1 MGDDV
6 PVRLSAKRGAIAVA
20 VGLFAGLVS
29 VGLPYVA
36 AWLSAVLSGAASPDS
51 SLTAVSGFGAAL
63 TLLFP
68 LVQGV
73 SMGLSLG
80 HTRYRLTTLT
90 VLSLAMALVDIVAA
104 AVILHEGVICLIIMS
119 PLLLLMIWFGAA
131 IAQTIYSRTD
141 RRVQISLV
149 PLVMLVVFA
158 EARGPTPNYA
168 AEVTDSVIVNAPP
181 EYVWRY
187 VTSYPENRDP
197 PEYWLW
203 RAGLPYP
210 TQSIAD
216 APEVGA
222 KRICAFSTGIAFEE
236 RIVELRPNEVMTFEV
251 TAQPDHPEVTGH
263 FQFDRGQIR
272 LTRNA
277 DGTTTLT
284 ARSWYRLFVR
294 PAAYFDWWT
303 ADITRQVH
311 FRVLNHMKALAE
323 TDYRQAAAQ
332 QH

>member
-1 MGDDV
+1 MADDV
-6 PVRLSAKRGAIAVA
+6 PVQLTQKRGFIAIAIGMAAA
-20 VGLFAGLVS
+20 VVI
-29 VGLPYVA
+29 VGLPYLA
-36 AWLSAVLSGAASPDS
+36 TWLHAVTTGAAPFGTSM
-51 SLTAVSGFGAAL
+51 TAVSGFNASL

-68 LVQGV
+68 AIQGV
-73 SMGLSLG
+73 GMGVALGRARYALS
-80 HTRYRLTTLT
+80 TTAM
-90 VLSLAMALVDIVAA
+90 LSFAMLFVDIVLSML
-104 AVILHEGVICLIIMS
+104 VLREGVICLVIMS
-119 PLLLLMIWFGAA
+119 PLLYLMIWIGAL
-131 IAQTIYSRTD
+131 IARAVLSRAG
-141 RRVQISLV
+141 RKVQVSLI
-149 PLVMLVVFA
+149 PLVALAVFA
-158 EARGPTPNYA
+158 EARGPMPNYT

-203 RAGLPYP
+203 QAGLPYP
-210 TQSIAD
+210 TQSIAE

-222 KRICAFSTGIAFEE
+222 KRICAFNTGIAFEE
-236 RIVELRPNEVMTFEV
+236 RITELRPNEVMTFEV

-284 ARSWYRLFVR
+284 ATSWYRLFVR

-311 FRVLNHMKALAE
+311 FRVLNHMKDLAE
-323 TDYRQAAAQ
+323 TDYRQAPAL
-332 QH
+332 

>member
-1 MGDDV
+1 MANDV
-6 PVRLSAKRGAIAVA
+6 PVQLTTKRSLIALAI
-20 VGLFAGLVS
+20 GLAAGVLI
-29 VGLPYVA
+29 VGLPYLTS
-36 AWLSAVLSGAASPDS
+36 WLYAISTGMAPPDTSMTAIAGFNAS
-51 SLTAVSGFGAAL
+51 L

-68 LVQGV
+68 ALQGAGIGV
-73 SMGLSLG
+73 SLGRGRYTLSA
-80 HTRYRLTTLT
+80 TAW
-90 VLSLAMALVDIVAA
+90 LSLAMLMVDIVLS
-104 AVILHEGVICLIIMS
+104 VLVLHEGAICLVIMS
-119 PLLLLMIWFGAA
+119 PLLFLMIWVGVLLARA
-131 IAQTIYSRTD
+131 ML
-141 RRVQISLV
+141 VQMGRKVQVSLV
-149 PLVMLVVFA
+149 PLIALAVFA
-158 EARGPTPNYA
+158 ETQGPTPNYA

-187 VTSYPENRDP
+187 VTSYPENREP

-203 RAGLPYP
+203 QAGLPYP

-284 ARSWYRLFVR
+284 ATSWYRLFVR

-323 TDYRQAAAQ
+323 ADYRHAAAQ
-332 QH
+332 